1 MVVLRRIC
9 IALVAV
15 LLVGTVFWHSA
26 KVSNAVDDLISSIE
40 IIEKDISTKE
50 KDISLKEIDDLI
62 MLWSDYNN
70 TLSYTFEHQYLDNI
84 TMLIYSLRS
93 LYIQDADSVY
103 SALYEIK
110 WSIENMRNMQQVNWG
125 NLF

>member
-62 MLWSDYNN
+62 MLWSYYNN
-70 TLSYTFEHQYLDNI
+70 TLSCTFEHQYLDNI

>member
-40 IIEKDISTKE
+40 IIERT
-50 KDISLKEIDDLI
+50 
-62 MLWSDYNN
+62 
-70 TLSYTFEHQYLDNI
+70 YLRKKKI
-84 TMLIYSLRS
+84 FL
-93 LYIQDADSVY
+93 
-103 SALYEIK
+103 
-110 WSIENMRNMQQVNWG
+110 
-125 NLF
+125 

>member
-50 KDISLKEIDDLI
+50 KDISLKGAKGCAGGTD
-62 MLWSDYNN
+62 
-70 TLSYTFEHQYLDNI
+70 
-84 TMLIYSLRS
+84 
-93 LYIQDADSVY
+93 
-103 SALYEIK
+103 K
-110 WSIENMRNMQQVNWG
+110 
-125 NLF
+125 

>member
-1 MVVLRRIC
+1 MVALRRTC
-9 IALVAV
+9 IVLIAVILVA
-15 LLVGTVFWHSA
+15 TVFWHSA
-26 KVSNAVDDLISSIE
+26 KVDNAVDTLISSIE
-40 IIEKDISTKE
+40 DIEKDISVK
-50 KDISLKEIDDLI
+50 KIDDLI
-62 MLWSDYNN
+62 MLWSDYSNS
-70 TLSYTFEHQYLDNI
+70 LSCTFEHQYLDNI

-110 WSIENMRNMQQVNWG
+110 WSIENMRNMQQVNLG

>member
-26 KVSNAVDDLISSIE
+26 KVNNAVDDLISSIE

-50 KDISLKEIDDLI
+50 IDDLI

-70 TLSYTFEHQYLDNI
+70 TLSCTFEHQYLDNI